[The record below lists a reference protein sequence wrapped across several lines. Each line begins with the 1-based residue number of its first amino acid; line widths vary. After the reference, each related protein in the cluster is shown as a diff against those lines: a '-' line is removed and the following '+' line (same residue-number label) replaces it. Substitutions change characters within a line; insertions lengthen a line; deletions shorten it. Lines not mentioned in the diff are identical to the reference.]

1 MYACA
6 HKIRATNRPRG
17 YSLKFSGKS
26 VANTVKSFVK
36 ISVSPYT
43 RARAHN
49 IQPPPQGARSS
60 LSSHTS
66 RYGLRVHNTHT
77 YKLCTHTI
85 ACKRTFREII
95 CAVRVSSQCTCVRVG
110 VVCRGLAMFTGR
122 PTCVRHTRA
131 PFIQLQYTTRYTS
144 RNTLYMCNVGQA
156 DRTRGSW
163 DVAPWQTK
171 MKNQKL
177 RLFHV
182 FRVLL

>member
-43 RARAHN
+43 RARARN

-77 YKLCTHTI
+77 YKLCIHTI

-95 CAVRVSSQCTCVRVG
+95 CAVRVSSLCTCVCVG
-110 VVCRGLAMFTGR
+110 VMSSGSCDVYR
-122 PTCVRHTRA
+122 PADMCQTHARTVYTA
-131 PFIQLQYTTRYTS
+131 PIYYEIHGPETRYTCATLAKPTELGGPGMLLRS
-144 RNTLYMCNVGQA
+144 R
-156 DRTRGSW
+156 R
-163 DVAPWQTK
+163 K
-171 MKNQKL
+171 
-177 RLFHV
+177 
-182 FRVLL
+182 